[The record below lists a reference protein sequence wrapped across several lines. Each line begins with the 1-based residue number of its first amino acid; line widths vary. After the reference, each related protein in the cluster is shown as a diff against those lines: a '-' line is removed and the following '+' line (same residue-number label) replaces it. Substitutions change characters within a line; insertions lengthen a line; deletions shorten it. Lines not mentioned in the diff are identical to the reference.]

1 MLNWVFTQLGGF
13 VWRTLFSTV
22 GVCRWHSYLWQ
33 TWIANASHQCS
44 AGNQTVVIFEWP
56 SYLVHFLIRFIF
68 CRVQKLKGQFAHLY
82 VVVVLP
88 TKEQNELFVHSYFK
102 WVIWNLCPNWLFGCL
117 SDMKELLV
125 SLCDRYGME
134 LGKPTFVP
142 VEDSEMGF
150 EKIVKIALSRGGKS
164 LFSNDHF
171 NGFFKVVSLSNHMNC
186 SMQTTGCHNKIKGW
200 GQLIRIIYMLYFCA
214 YKFSI
219 NINNIN
225 YYFLQMHL
233 GKCAYL
239 FLFVKRKQSV
249 QAMDVFLRVLTS
261 IPGIENHD
269 ANAVILYPI
278 QN

>member
-1 MLNWVFTQLGGF
+1 MK
-13 VWRTLFSTV
+13 
-22 GVCRWHSYLWQ
+22 C
-33 TWIANASHQCS
+33 
-44 AGNQTVVIFEWP
+44 
-56 SYLVHFLIRFIF
+56 LIWFIL

-82 VVVVLP
+82 VVVILP

-102 WVIWNLCPNWLFGCL
+102 WVIWNLCPNWLFGYVT
-117 SDMKELLV
+117 DFKELGFV
-125 SLCDRYGME
+125 SLCERYGME

-142 VEDSEMGF
+142 VEDLEMGF

-171 NGFFKVVSLSNHMNC
+171 NGFFQVVSLSNHMNC

-225 YYFLQMHL
+225 YYFLQNAPVYMRLSFLVCEEETISAGNGRFPQSAYIHTRHRKSWC
-233 GKCAYL
+233 KCGNSVPYTKLVQFCCFSPSYL
-239 FLFVKRKQSV
+239 HPCIVLWELQSCNLIGSCK
-249 QAMDVFLRVLTS
+249 VFYNS
-261 IPGIENHD
+261 
-269 ANAVILYPI
+269 
-278 QN
+278 